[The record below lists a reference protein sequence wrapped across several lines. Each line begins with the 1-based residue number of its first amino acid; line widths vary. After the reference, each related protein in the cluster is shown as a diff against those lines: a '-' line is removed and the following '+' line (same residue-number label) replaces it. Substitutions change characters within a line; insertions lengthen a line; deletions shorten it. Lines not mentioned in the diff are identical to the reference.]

1 MEIGHAQNT
10 NIRLHKLEDDVR
22 ELKLRQPVEHAP
34 NTPFIGEAV
43 DLSSVSIKETALCN
57 VISSMAA
64 AGSYKLLSSG
74 ELGDIAENISLAFD
88 SLNTNNQNAPMT
100 IGVNMDFTQDIK
112 EVIQDEIDKHLRRYG
127 VCGK

>member
-22 ELKLRQPVEHAP
+22 ELKLRQPVEHAT

-43 DLSSVSIKETALCN
+43 ALSSVSIKETALCN

-88 SLNTNNQNAPMT
+88 SLNTNNQMP
-100 IGVNMDFTQDIK
+100 Q
-112 EVIQDEIDKHLRRYG
+112 
-127 VCGK
+127 